1 MAKGMSMKVLLELQS
16 KEFQKGLKSIK
27 RQLDGF
33 ARYIKSAFALGSITM
48 FGRQMIQVG
57 KDFENAMAK
66 VQAVSNATQEEF
78 KKMQDEA
85 QRLGSTTRYTA
96 TEAAQALENLTRNG
110 MSAANATKA
119 LSSVLQLAQANSI
132 SLAEAADIVTNT
144 MNMFNLSV
152 SQAGRVNDVLSATA
166 SHAATDITSLYE
178 AMTNAAPAANVLG
191 FSIEEVSSAIGALAQ
206 RGVKGAEAGTKLRIA
221 FQKMADPKVIAKM
234 KEQGI
239 EIDETTM
246 KSEGLLKT
254 VQKLAKANL
263 SLGQL
268 GKIFDAKSAMAIQQL
283 ISGLDDLEMMLGV
296 TANAAGETARMFNQ
310 SVGSVQAELDSLK
323 SMYEGLLISMSQKTS
338 GVVKSVV
345 RLLQNLII
353 NFESVGGTIMNIA
366 SVAVPLFIGKVI
378 QLGAALKTAMQSAA
392 AGMATLKASMGGII
406 SLVATLVTWVGT
418 ALVGAW
424 NRANKEMKDAQKQ
437 MNEAE
442 VSSRKMQMAVDGIIK
457 KIGDG
462 SDKGTL
468 NSAVKEA
475 IRLFPEFADAIN
487 NARRAA
493 QETGEW
499 ERLKKVLQDIADLQN
514 LVTKKEAQERL
525 YNAQVNKLG
534 GEMWNSTK
542 SKAGYIW
549 EGSMKG
555 YKDQGLGYEATEQF
569 GHEFKKYLEE
579 TFDKDTAKEIFNDI
593 AKAFTDA
600 FNEEIDIEG
609 KQVFINGTEITDPKK
624 LEEALRHTNADN
636 AARRVIE
643 SYGFDLSGKNDELA
657 SRWLAQFRPV
667 INGTVG
673 GKMGAAN
680 ETAGAM
686 SQTERERISKQFE
699 IIKDRVEN
707 GLAAITGSTRAD
719 NEERYKLAKQ
729 FYDSVLDLGF
739 SDKSAE
745 FQNAAKLLEEYKKY
759 APKPSGG
766 GGGGGSST
774 SKAKTDADHISDA
787 IKDYNEAKT
796 KLDNRLAA
804 GTIATEE
811 YNKEL
816 DDLEDKTWETI
827 TAFSNFESI
836 LEKLGQA
843 AAGAD
848 LKNKYG
854 ENRASERHSEL
865 LSIYGE
871 LAKYLPQAKP
881 VNKDKAGNVTQE
893 VVDVNFNYRDSL
905 NQMVSDLEAAIE
917 NGNFDIVQ
925 GDAIEMLER
934 LKKAA
939 KEASEQ
945 ADTLQAKLT
954 MNEAITKLDEQIKAL
969 SVDSFSTFNTMADA
983 MDRVSSSLMS
993 IAQVFDEDLKDSP
1006 FFQAFQAFNS
1016 VMNSSI
1022 QIMEAIMTVIQLK
1035 KQLEAKAAMEKVKN
1049 TLVEVAANKA
1059 ATKSE
1064 MEKAAAEASAAA
1076 AGGANAVASIPVV
1089 GPALAVAAAGAIVAA
1104 LLAAFSKFEKGGIV
1118 GGNSFSGDHNIVRA
1132 NSGELILNR
1141 HQQRTLWD
1149 LVNGKGHTNGGDV
1162 TFRIRGADL
1171 VGTLNNYNRLHN

>member
-66 VQAVSNATQEEF
+66 IQAVSNATQEEF

-85 QRLGSTTRYTA
+85 QRLGSTTMYTA

-152 SQAGRVNDVLSATA
+152 GQAGRVNDVLSATA

-254 VQKLAKANL
+254 VQKLAKADL

-366 SVAVPLFIGKVI
+366 SVAVPLFINKVI
-378 QLGAALKTAMQSAA
+378 QLGTAIKAAMQSAA

-424 NRANKEMKDAQKQ
+424 NRANKEMK
-437 MNEAE
+437 EAE
-442 VSSRKMQMAVDGIIK
+442 SQMAKATVESKRTKEAVEKLKDE
-457 KIGDG
+457 IGDG
-462 SDKGTL
+462 SDA
-468 NSAVKEA
+468 NSVNGAVAKA
-475 IRLFPEFADAIN
+475 IKLFPEFADAI
-487 NARRAA
+487 RAA
-493 QETGEW
+493 AKVASDTKDFEK
-499 ERLKKVLQDIADLQN
+499 LKKTLTDIAELQN
-514 LVTKKEAQERL
+514 LIRERDAAQAVA
-525 YNAQVNKLG
+525 NARANKLG
-534 GEMWNSTK
+534 GQMYNAGSGWN
-542 SKAGYIW
+542 ALAP
-549 EGSMKG
+549 GSSGDK
-555 YKDQGLGYEATEQF
+555 YYQGVMRNIKQQL
-569 GHEFKKYLEE
+569 
-579 TFDKDTAKEIFNDI
+579 KDTGFDDDSIRDIFNS
-593 AKAFTDA
+593 F
-600 FNEEIDIEG
+600 
-609 KQVFINGTEITDPKK
+609 
-624 LEEALRHTNADN
+624 
-636 AARRVIE
+636 AR
-643 SYGFDLSGKNDELA
+643 
-657 SRWLAQFRPV
+657 Q
-667 INGTVG
+667 
-673 GKMGAAN
+673 
-680 ETAGAM
+680 
-686 SQTERERISKQFE
+686 
-699 IIKDRVEN
+699 II
-707 GLAAITGSTRAD
+707 
-719 NEERYKLAKQ
+719 
-729 FYDSVLDLGF
+729 
-739 SDKSAE
+739 DKSADRKDIGE
-745 FQNAAKLLEEYKKY
+745 GIVGIVHKDVEDFFNQYEVKLDSQQINSIMSHYTTNQNAHGGVSSRMDVNQKDSTIAAGTGKILLDAFKDTEEYNLKLLHEGKKTQTEFAKDMYEAGQKMLSGAAQVEGISDTLMKTMFEEAGKY
-759 APKPSGG
+759 PEPQRHGGGG

-774 SKAKTDADHISDA
+774 SKAKTDADLIGDA

-827 TAFSNFESI
+827 TAFNNFESI

-843 AAGAD
+843 AAGVD

-865 LSIYGE
+865 LSVYGN
-871 LAKYLPQAKP
+871 LAKYLVPGENSRPEKE
-881 VNKDKAGNVTQE
+881 DKNGKVTQA
-893 VVDVNFNYRDSL
+893 VVDVNFNYRDKL
-905 NQMVSDLEAAIE
+905 NQMVSDLETALD
-917 NGNFDIVQ
+917 NGDFDIVR
-925 GDAIEMLER
+925 GDAIEVLNKLR
-934 LKKAA
+934 DAA

-954 MNEAITKLDEQIKAL
+954 MNEAITKLDEQIQTL

-983 MDRVSSSLMS
+983 MDRVSSSLLS

-1076 AGGANAVASIPVV
+1076 AGGANAVASIPIV

-1118 GGNSFSGDHNIVRA
+1118 GGNSFSGDHNVVRA
-1132 NSGELILNR
+1132 NSGEMVLTKS
-1141 HQQRTLWD
+1141 QQRTLFD
-1149 LVNGKGHTNGGDV
+1149 IANGKGAGGGQV
-1162 TFRIRGADL
+1162 EFKIRGSDL
-1171 VGTLNNYNRLHN
+1171 VGTLNNYDRLRR